1 MRNVLALSTLLLTCS
16 LFAQTNPHHV
26 PRRIFIPDG
35 RPVVPTLEDLQRASA
50 TVLWSEDF
58 ETGLNGW
65 TVNTSTGPVV
75 WTTTSTGNTG
85 GYTPGPLQSTT
96 GYPGGTWIAADS
108 DLMGAAGVS
117 ENTTI
122 TSPPIT
128 TLGLEAYMLLRFEQ
142 SFRQLNDDQTIVEV
156 SANGG
161 TNWTLYPVNTEI
173 PGNQSTPGA
182 PQAETV
188 YLNITGALNGGSN
201 DIRIRFHW
209 LSDEGYTYSWQVD
222 DVALLAVEQNDLR
235 LLSAT
240 YADWNTDEDNFAG
253 VPYSI
258 YPIDELR
265 ELKFKAMVINNG
277 SQTQTNVRLKV
288 DVDGPGSNDVTLYS
302 QGITLAPGEVDSLF
316 ILGYTPIAQI
326 GIFLLD
332 MELVQDQIEDL
343 ADDNSTLQ
351 RFEVQPDRFSRDL
364 GAMDSD
370 LDNQG
375 IAYEAGNWF
384 HVLSFDQTLYAIEIA
399 LSARTD
405 PGVFVKGVLY
415 DQARNFVM
423 ETEAYEVQNGD
434 LNTLGGSTYL
444 CLPLINPVPLLE
456 DQDYLVTAA
465 HFGGP
470 LEVWVATSGTST
482 PLTSLLLDGAQNNW
496 FYLQQTPMVRM
507 NLDPTASVTEQG
519 ASQHALQAAPSVF
532 DESTVIRFELPS
544 SARTTWQLTDVSGR
558 IIAGGDLGVRTAGQ
572 NSLELSGSDL
582 APGAYLFTLLD
593 QGTRSTLR
601 IVRNGV
607 R

>member
-1 MRNVLALSTLLLTCS
+1 MRKALTLSTLLLTCALS
-16 LFAQTNPHHV
+16 AQTDPHHV

-35 RPVVPTLEDLQRASA
+35 RPVAPTVEDLQRASA

-65 TVNTSTGPVV
+65 TVNTATGPVV

-108 DLMGAAGVS
+108 DLQGAAGVS
-117 ENTTI
+117 ENTSI

-128 TLGLEAYMLLRFEQ
+128 TLGLEAYMILKFEQ
-142 SFRQLNDDQTIVEV
+142 SFRQLNDDQTLVEV

-161 TNWTLYPVNTEI
+161 TNWTVYSVNTEVA
-173 PGNQSTPGA
+173 GNQSTPGA
-182 PQAETV
+182 PQAQTV

-253 VPYSI
+253 LPYSI

-316 ILGYTPIAQI
+316 IVGYTPIAQI

-332 MELVQDQIEDL
+332 MEVVQDQIEDL
-343 ADDNSTLQ
+343 SDDNSTLQ

-364 GAMDSD
+364 GVMDSD

-375 IAYEAGNWF
+375 VAYEAGNWF

-423 ETEAYEVQNGD
+423 ETEAYEVHNGD

-444 CLPLINPVPLLE
+444 CLPLISPVPLLE
-456 DQDYLVTAA
+456 EQDYLVTAA

-496 FYLQQTPMVRM
+496 FYIQQTPMVRM
-507 NLDPTASVTEQG
+507 NLDPTASVVEQR

-532 DESTVIRFELPS
+532 EESTVIRFELPS
-544 SARTTWQLTDVSGR
+544 AARTTWQLTDVSGR
-558 IIAGGDLGVRTAGQ
+558 IIADGDLGVRAAGQ
-572 NSLELSGSDL
+572 HSLELSGSDL

>member
-1 MRNVLALSTLLLTCS
+1 MRNVLALQTLLLTFS
-16 LFAQTNPHHV
+16 LFAQADPHRV
-26 PRRIFIPDG
+26 TKRIFVPDG
-35 RPVVPTLEDLQRASA
+35 RPVVPTIQDLQRASA

-58 ETGLNGW
+58 ENGLNGW
-65 TVNTSTGPVV
+65 TVNTATGPVDWV
-75 WTTTSTGNTG
+75 ATSTGNNG

-96 GYPGGTWIAADS
+96 GYPSGSWVAADS

-161 TNWTLYPVNTEI
+161 TNWTLYPINTEI
-173 PGNQSTPGA
+173 PGNQSSPGA
-182 PQAETV
+182 PQAEII

-222 DVALLAVEQNDLR
+222 DVALLAVEENDLR

-240 YADWNTDEDNFAG
+240 YADWNTSEEDFAG
-253 VPYSI
+253 LPYSI

-302 QGITLAPGEVDSLF
+302 TGITLAPGEVDSLF
-316 ILGYTPIAQI
+316 ILGYTPIAQL
-326 GIFLLD
+326 GTFLLN
-332 MELVQDQIEDL
+332 MELVQDQVEDL
-343 ADDNSTLQ
+343 SDDNSMLQ

-364 GAMDSD
+364 GMMDGD

-375 IAYEAGNWF
+375 TAYEAGNWL

-405 PGVFVKGVLY
+405 PGVLVKGVLY
-415 DQARNFVM
+415 DKDRNFVM
-423 ETEAYEVQNGD
+423 ETEAYEVQASD
-434 LNTLGGSTYL
+434 LNTLGGSNYI
-444 CLPLINPVPLLE
+444 CLPLISPVDLLE
-456 DQDYLVTAA
+456 EQDYLVTMA

-470 LEVWVATSGTST
+470 QEVWVATSGTSS
-482 PLTSLLLDGAQNNW
+482 PGTSLLLDGAQNAW
-496 FYLQQTPMVRM
+496 FYVERPPMVRM
-507 NLDPTASVTEQG
+507 NLDPTANVVDLMVSH
-519 ASQHALQAAPSVF
+519 HALQATPTIF
-532 DESTVIRFELPS
+532 DEVTTIRFDLPS
-544 SARTTWQLTDVSGR
+544 AAHISWQLTDASGR
-558 IIAGGDLGVRTAGQ
+558 IVARADPSNRAAGPNTVEINGR
-572 NSLELSGSDL
+572 DL
-582 APGAYLFTLLD
+582 APATYLFTLLD